1 MATIGNLGK
10 LITFEVSS
18 DKVLTF
24 RDMTQTV
31 KGRWATH
38 SVIGKKPKSEFLGAD
53 QRAMSLSVFLS
64 ATHGVKP
71 RKTIN
76 EIEEAVEKGKSYK
89 LVIGGEQVGKNKW
102 VITDMSETWGDII
115 KDGCLVSAH
124 LTLNLAEYV

>member
-18 DKVLTF
+18 KKVLTF
-24 RDMTQTV
+24 RNMTQTV

-38 SVIGKKPKSEFLGAD
+38 TVIGKKPVSEFLGAD
-53 QRAMSLSVFLS
+53 QRTLSLTIFLS

-71 RKTIN
+71 RKTIKK
-76 EIEEAVEKGKSYK
+76 IEEAVEKGKSYK

-115 KDGCLVSAH
+115 SDGCLVSAN
-124 LTLNLAEYV
+124 LTINLAEYV